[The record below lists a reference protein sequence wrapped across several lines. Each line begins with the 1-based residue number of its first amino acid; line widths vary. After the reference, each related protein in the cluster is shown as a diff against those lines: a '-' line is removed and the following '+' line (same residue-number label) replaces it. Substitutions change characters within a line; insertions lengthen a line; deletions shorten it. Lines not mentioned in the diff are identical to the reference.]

1 MLQDLKELDRVIIPG
16 RDNYLDISNYL
27 TVAVWTEDAP
37 QLEEYGLPFRGL
49 TRLVWEQLRRD
60 DFWDVN
66 EDDMSAMGAMYAYEM
81 TVRELE
87 EMM

>member
-1 MLQDLKELDRVIIPG
+1 M
-16 RDNYLDISNYL
+16 SNYL

-81 TVRELE
+81 AVRELE
-87 EMM
+87 GMM